1 MCFNIFT
8 RKQPETRVEFKRD
21 EDNEKNEKEENQETE
36 TMDGLE

>member
-21 EDNEKNEKEENQETE
+21 EDNENETEGNQEKEA
-36 TMDGLE
+36 MDGLE